1 MLEAWKNADVLC
13 GEKRKPKYK
22 IIRMNYVVL
31 KNSFKVFNTSKV
43 DSHGPTVTP
52 EFRLTVSYHLV
63 TPPSEMGSSCS
74 CHHRGTGWRIGRKG
88 CS

>member
-1 MLEAWKNADVLC
+1 MLRCYV

-63 TPPSEMGSSCS
+63 TPSETGGSCS
-74 CHHRGTGWRIGRKG
+74 CCRRGTGWRIGRKG
-88 CS
+88 YS